1 MAEHNDLGHAG
12 EDWAADYLAS
22 EKGFVILARNWRYRQ
37 KEIDI
42 VAQDG
47 DTLVFVEVK
56 TRSSDDVPPSELIS
70 YNKIRFLET
79 AAEAYIRK
87 SNFCGDAR
95 FDLLVIRK
103 SHPGFSVV
111 HIPDAFR

>member
-1 MAEHNDLGHAG
+1 MAEHNDLGREG
-12 EDWAADYLAS
+12 ECWAADYLVR
-22 EKGFVILARNWRYRQ
+22 EKGFVILARNWRHRQ

-56 TRSSDDVPPSELIS
+56 TRSSDDIPPSELVS

-79 AAEAYIRK
+79 AAE
-87 SNFCGDAR
+87 
-95 FDLLVIRK
+95 
-103 SHPGFSVV
+103 
-111 HIPDAFR
+111 

>member
-1 MAEHNDLGHAG
+1 MAEHNDLGREG
-12 EDWAADYLAS
+12 EDWAADFL
-22 EKGFVILARNWRYRQ
+22 ERERVFVVIARNWRYRQ

-42 VAQDG
+42 IAYDG
-47 DTLVFVEVK
+47 GTLVFVEVK
-56 TRSSDDVPPSELIS
+56 TRSSDDVPPSDLIS

-87 SNFCGDAR
+87 SNFNGDAR
-95 FDLLVIRK
+95 FDLVVIRK
-103 SHPGFSVV
+103 AHPGFCAV